1 MSAALSFTP
10 DPIRCVVYL
19 RISRDDIKK
28 GRGVNRQLERCRL
41 MLPKGWVIVA
51 VVDENDTSATKA
63 KPRPKYEAMLTEI
76 RAKEYDAVMAYA
88 QDRLTRKSIEA
99 EALLALV
106 DSHGVRVATSA
117 AGELRGLRKGTPDF
131 DPDARAAFRNSTV
144 GATREIEWIGK
155 RVTDECAQRARDG
168 RPHGPVGFGW
178 KREHERDADGVMIS
192 RDVIDEAEA
201 ELIRSAANDVLNG
214 VSLRSVT
221 QRIEAGSLRPRR
233 GAHWSGTTVRL
244 LLLRPSNAG
253 LRQHQGKVLDLEPMG
268 PAILSITDHQRL
280 VSLFN
285 DPSRKSPNRGSAP
298 RWLLSGIAVCGR
310 CGNTK
315 VNVGNG
321 GQRRQRPAYVC
332 ARRNGESPGCYA
344 RSWVDQVDDYV
355 AAMIEARLADPKL
368 GEPSADVADRINELH
383 QLNAA
388 LRAEQDELAG
398 SDLPLS
404 MLKIRGAKLEAQI
417 TANDAKISG
426 LLPSVAQRFDVPW
439 DEAEL
444 GQRRAMIE
452 SLTTRIELHPSGN
465 GRYRQRITPD
475 QVRITWR

>member
-1 MSAALSFTP
+1 
-10 DPIRCVVYL
+10 VVYL

-28 GRGVNRQLERCRL
+28 GRGVNRQLERCRM
-41 MLPKGWVIVA
+41 MLPHGWEIVA

-63 KPRPKYEAMLTEI
+63 KPRPKYEAMLAAI
-76 RAKEYDAVMAYA
+76 KAGEYDAVMAYA
-88 QDRLTRKSIEA
+88 QDRLTRKGPEA
-99 EALLALV
+99 EALLSLV
-106 DSHGVRVATSA
+106 DAYGLRVATSA
-117 AGELRGLRKGTPDF
+117 AGELRGLRKGAADYN
-131 DPDARAAFRNSTV
+131 PDARANFRDNTT
-144 GATREIEWIGK
+144 GATREVEWIGK

-168 RPHGPVGFGW
+168 RPHGPAGFGW
-178 KREHERDADGVMIS
+178 KRVRELDADGVVIS

-221 QRIEAGSLRPRR
+221 QRIEAGPLRPRR

-280 VSLFN
+280 VALFK

-298 RWLLSGIAVCGR
+298 RWLLSGIVVCGR
-310 CGNTK
+310 CGNPK

-321 GQRRQRPAYVC
+321 GQRRLRPAYVC
-332 ARRNGESPGCYA
+332 ARLKGDAPGCYA
-344 RSWVDQVDDYV
+344 RSWVDQVDAYV
-355 AAMIEARLADPKL
+355 AAMVKARMTDPKL
-368 GEPSADVADRINELH
+368 GKPSADVAERIDALH
-383 QLNAA
+383 SQIFDLKT
-388 LRAEQDELAG
+388 EQDELAE

-417 TANDAKISG
+417 KGIEDQISA
-426 LLPSVAQRFDVPW
+426 LLPSVAQRFDVTW
-439 DEAEL
+439 DEADL

-452 SLTTRIELHPSGN
+452 SLTTRIELHPTGN
-465 GRYRQRITPD
+465 GRYRKTITPD